1 MFANVERERERE
13 REWCRHIKVNIA
25 SADRQVERERERE
38 MCVFFLNFV
47 RLFYSGNSSTY
58 FKVLCRSLQKNLIV
72 RDVLRF
78 QFLSTILIGIPSRQ
92 NERKRFGFLNE
103 VVIHR

>member
-1 MFANVERERERE
+1 
-13 REWCRHIKVNIA
+13 
-25 SADRQVERERERE
+25 

-47 RLFYSGNSSTY
+47 RLLFFYSGNSSTY
-58 FKVLCRSLQKNLIV
+58 FKFLCRSLQKNLIV

-78 QFLSTILIGIPSRQ
+78 QFLSTILTGIPSRQ
-92 NERKRFGFLNE
+92 NERKRFGFLKEEQNS

>member
-1 MFANVERERERE
+1 MQAHQSKHCIGGSTSRERERERE
-13 REWCRHIKVNIA
+13 R
-25 SADRQVERERERE
+25 
-38 MCVFFLNFV
+38 CVFFLSFV
-47 RLFYSGNSSTY
+47 RLLGFFYSGNSSTY

-78 QFLSTILIGIPSRQ
+78 QFLSTILTGIPSRQ
-92 NERKRFGFLNE
+92 NERKRFGFLKEEQNS